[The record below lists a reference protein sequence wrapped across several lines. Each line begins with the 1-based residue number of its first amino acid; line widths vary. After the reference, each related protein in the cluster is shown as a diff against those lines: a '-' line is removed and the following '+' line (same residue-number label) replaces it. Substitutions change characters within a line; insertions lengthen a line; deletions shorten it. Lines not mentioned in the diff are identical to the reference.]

1 VTVEVWLGVAGFV
14 LNVIVLAIA
23 GTWALS
29 RHGRTIENAIHR
41 SRQETDGEID
51 KLRME
56 LRTEHDDFLRR
67 FGDSLNAI
75 RQKVNEVELWAR
87 DEFVRRDDFYRILD
101 GINKSIVALG
111 DKIDARTDRLEGKI
125 EQLRVIP

>member
-1 VTVEVWLGVAGFV
+1 MEVIWLGVAGFV
-14 LNVIVLAIA
+14 VNVIVLAIT

-29 RHGRTIENAIHR
+29 RHGRAIESAIYK
-41 SRQETDGEID
+41 SRQETDVEID

-67 FGDSLNAI
+67 FGDSLAAI
-75 RQKVNEVELWAR
+75 RQKMTDVELWAR

-101 GINKSIVALG
+101 GINKSIAALG
-111 DKIDARTDRLEGKI
+111 DKIDARIDKLEGKI
-125 EQLRVIP
+125 EQLRPLT

>member
-1 VTVEVWLGVAGFV
+1 VEVWLGVAGFV

-29 RHGRTIENAIHR
+29 RHGRAIENAIFK

-67 FGDSLNAI
+67 FGDSLAAI

-101 GINKSIVALG
+101 GINKSIAALG
-111 DKIDARTDRLEGKI
+111 DKIDARTDRLESKI
-125 EQLRVIP
+125 EQLRAIA